1 MASFT
6 LIPFQRSTQ
15 GSSMATLKE
24 IEAAEKR
31 MNAARLALLDQID
44 LPNRNNQ
51 TYKKL
56 VIELSESIEKYMSL
70 IQKRM
75 KKL

>member
-1 MASFT
+1 MAN
-6 LIPFQRSTQ
+6 
-15 GSSMATLKE
+15 LKE

-44 LPNRNNQ
+44 LPDRNNQ

-56 VIELSESIEKYMSL
+56 VVELSESIEEFMSL
-70 IQKRM
+70 IRKRM
-75 KKL
+75 KKS